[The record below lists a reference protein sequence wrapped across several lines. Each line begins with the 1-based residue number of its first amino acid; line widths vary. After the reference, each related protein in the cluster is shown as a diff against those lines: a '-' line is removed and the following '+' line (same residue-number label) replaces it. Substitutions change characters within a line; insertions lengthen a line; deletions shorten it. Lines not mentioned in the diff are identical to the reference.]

1 MIIEDEGERDILTR
15 ATDRNENSRLG
26 AAATTVAVTAW
37 GFGNV
42 LVKVIPLSGPTI
54 SMQRLWLGTGV
65 ALIVLYVSGH
75 RINWSDFRLSMAGG
89 VSFGLNV
96 ILFFTAIKYT
106 SPTAATVIETLQPAL
121 LLTVVG
127 GLFGEKVSSRA
138 VIGALV
144 ALAGAVVVVLGVPA
158 AGHDSLFGDFL
169 AFLAL
174 LSYCAYFVTSKR
186 ARRRVGTI
194 EYQVAIMAIAAVL
207 VTPIV
212 LLTGSGINGSV
223 NDWVLVLF
231 MAAVPGGGHYLVN
244 WAHYH
249 TELSTI
255 SILTLLTPVAT
266 MLAAYPLLG
275 ESVTVAQ
282 VVGTAVVIGAL
293 SYLVIGAQR
302 S

>member
-1 MIIEDEGERDILTR
+1 MTR

-42 LVKVIPLSGPTI
+42 LIKVIPLSGPTI
-54 SMQRLWLGTGV
+54 SLQRLWLGAGI
-65 ALIVLYVSGH
+65 ALIVLFVSGH
-75 RINWSDFRLSMAGG
+75 RISWSDIRLSMAGG

-106 SPTAATVIETLQPAL
+106 SPTTATVIETLQPAL

-127 GLFGEKVSSRA
+127 GLFGEEVGSSA
-138 VIGALV
+138 VIGAIV
-144 ALAGAVVVVLGVPA
+144 ALAGAVVVVIGAPA
-158 AGHDSLFGDFL
+158 AGKDSLFGDFL

-186 ARRRVGTI
+186 ARQRVGTV
-194 EYQVAIMAIAAVL
+194 EYQVGIMAVAAVV

-212 LLTGSGINGSV
+212 LLTGSGINGSI
-223 NDWVLVLF
+223 NDWVLVLV

-249 TELSTI
+249 TDLSTV

-266 MLAAYPLLG
+266 MFAAYLMLG
-275 ESVTVAQ
+275 ESATFSQVAGTV
-282 VVGTAVVIGAL
+282 VVIGAL
-293 SYLVIGAQR
+293 SYVVLGTQR

>member
-1 MIIEDEGERDILTR
+1 MTR
-15 ATDRNENSRLG
+15 TTNRNENSRLG
-26 AAATTVAVTAW
+26 AAATTAAVTAW

-54 SMQRLWLGTGV
+54 SMQRLWLGTV
-65 ALIVLYVSGH
+65 LALMVLFVSRR
-75 RINWSDFRLSMAGG
+75 RISWSDIRLSIAGG

-106 SPTAATVIETLQPAL
+106 SPTTATVIETLQPAL
-121 LLTVVG
+121 LLTAVG
-127 GLFGEKVSSRA
+127 GFFGEEVGPRA
-138 VIGALV
+138 VIGAIA
-144 ALAGAVVVVLGVPA
+144 ALAGAVVVVMGAPA
-158 AGHDSLFGDFL
+158 AGQDTLFGDFL

-186 ARRRVGTI
+186 ARQRVGTV
-194 EYQVAIMAIAAVL
+194 EYQVGIMAVAAVL

-212 LLTGSGINGSV
+212 LLAGSGTNGSV
-223 NDWVLVLF
+223 NDWVMVLV

-249 TELSTI
+249 TELSTV

-266 MLAAYPLLG
+266 MLAAYLMLG
-275 ESVTVAQ
+275 ETVTVAQ

-293 SYLVIGAQR
+293 SYVVIGTQR